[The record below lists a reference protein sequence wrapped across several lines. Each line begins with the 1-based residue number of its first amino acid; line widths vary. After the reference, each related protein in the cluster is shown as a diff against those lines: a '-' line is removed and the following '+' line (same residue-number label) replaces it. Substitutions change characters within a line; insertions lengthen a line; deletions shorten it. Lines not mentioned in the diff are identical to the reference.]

1 MHTSKFRVKLKLK
14 LKTRK
19 KIHQLYQHKSGYMN
33 NLDKYKDHHVTY
45 GEVTQEG
52 IEKLIDAYNKQPI
65 TSYDKT
71 RRTFYD
77 LGSGIGKN
85 VIVVASLVPE
95 IKSKGIEI
103 VQERHDMAI
112 HSHKQLKPVSLRN
125 RIHFMCCS
133 FMDVNLDDAAWI
145 YLSNLCF
152 SEQLNEQISE
162 KIHKEVGIN
171 TMIACSKELNLPK
184 KDYSVERLN
193 IPMTWDNNSMSYL
206 YKKLV

>member
-1 MHTSKFRVKLKLK
+1 MHTSKNRVRVN
-14 LKTRK
+14 KTRK
-19 KIHQLYQHKSGYMN
+19 QLRRLYENKSGYMN
-33 NLDKYKDHHVTY
+33 NLENYKGHHVTY

-52 IEKLIDAYNKQPI
+52 IEKLVSEFSKTPI
-65 TSYDKT
+65 TTYDKN

-112 HSHKQLKPVSLRN
+112 QAQQQLKPKSLKDRVEF
-125 RIHFMCCS
+125 ICGS
-133 FMDVNLDDAAWI
+133 FMDINLQDAAWI
-145 YLSNLCF
+145 YMSNLCF
-152 SEQLNEQISE
+152 SENLNKQISVKLNKE
-162 KIHKEVGIN
+162 IGIH
-171 TMIACSKELNLPK
+171 TMIACSKELNLPIK
-184 KDYSVERLN
+184 QYSVERLN
-193 IPMTWDNNSMSYL
+193 IPMSWDNNSMTYL

>member
-1 MHTSKFRVKLKLK
+1 MHTSKIRVRLN
-14 LKTRK
+14 KTRK
-19 KIHQLYQHKSGYMN
+19 HINKLYQNKSGYMN
-33 NLDKYKDHHVTY
+33 NLEKYNGHHVTY

-52 IEKLIDAYNKQPI
+52 IEKLVDEFNKQPI
-65 TSYDKT
+65 TTYEKT

-112 HSHKQLKPVSLRN
+112 EARQKIKSKQIKDRVEFICGSL
-125 RIHFMCCS
+125 
-133 FMDVNLDDAAWI
+133 MDINLEDAAWI
-145 YLSNLCF
+145 YVSNLCF
-152 SEQLNEQISE
+152 SEKLNKQLSAKLN
-162 KIHKEVGIN
+162 KEVGKN
-171 TMIACSKELNLPK
+171 TMIACSKELHLP
-184 KDYSVERLN
+184 DYSVERLN
-193 IPMTWDNNSMSYL
+193 IPMTWDNKSMSYL

>member
-1 MHTSKFRVKLKLK
+1 MHTLKNRNRLN
-14 LKTRK
+14 KTRK
-19 KIHQLYQHKSGYMN
+19 KIQELYKNKTGYMN
-33 NLDKYKDHHVTY
+33 NLEKYKDHHVTY
-45 GEVTQEG
+45 GEITQEG
-52 IEKLIDAYNKQPI
+52 IEKLINEYNKKPI
-65 TSYDKT
+65 TTYDKN

-95 IKSKGIEI
+95 IKSRGIEI
-103 VQERHDMAI
+103 VQERHDLAI
-112 HSHKQLKPVSLRN
+112 DAHKTLKPKSLKDRVEF
-125 RIHFMCCS
+125 ICCS
-133 FMDVNLDDAAWI
+133 FMDTKLDDAAWI

-152 SEQLNEQISE
+152 SEQLNKQISA
-162 KIHKEVGIN
+162 KLNKEIGIN

-206 YKKLV
+206 YIKLV

>member
-1 MHTSKFRVKLKLK
+1 MHTSKNRVRVN
-14 LKTRK
+14 KTRK
-19 KIHQLYQHKSGYMN
+19 QLRRLYENKSGYMN
-33 NLDKYKDHHVTY
+33 NLEKYKDHHVTY

-52 IEKLIDAYNKQPI
+52 IEKLVSEFSKTPI
-65 TSYDKT
+65 TTYDKN

-112 HSHKQLKPVSLRN
+112 QAHQQLKPKSLKDRVE
-125 RIHFMCCS
+125 FTCGS
-133 FMDVNLDDAAWI
+133 FMDINLQDAAWI

-152 SEQLNEQISE
+152 SENLNKQISAKLNKE
-162 KIHKEVGIN
+162 LGIH
-171 TMIACSKELNLPK
+171 TMIACSKELHLPIK
-184 KDYSVERLN
+184 HYSVERLN
-193 IPMTWDNNSMSYL
+193 IPMSWDNNSMSYL

>member
-1 MHTSKFRVKLKLK
+1 MHTSKFRVKIKLK
-14 LKTRK
+14 KTRK
-19 KIHQLYQHKSGYMN
+19 QIHKLYQNKSGYMN
-33 NLDKYKDHHVTY
+33 NLEKYKDHHVTY

-65 TSYDKT
+65 TSYDKN

-85 VIVVASLVPE
+85 VIVVALLVPE
-95 IKSKGIEI
+95 IKSRGIEI

-112 HSHKQLKPVSLRN
+112 HSYKQIKSLSLRD
-125 RIHFMCCS
+125 RIDFVCGS
-133 FMDVNLDDAAWI
+133 FMDAKLDDAAWI

-152 SEQLNEQISE
+152 SEKLNEQISE

-171 TMIACSKELNLPK
+171 TMIACSKELKLPK

-193 IPMTWDNNSMSYL
+193 IPMTWDNNSMTYL